1 MSLAPTADAVGAMP
15 LSAAAVALVFGGIV
29 VVSQARRRSVVVV
42 GMLAVRVVVIPL
54 ATVSLT
60 LKLWVGH
67 VT

>member
-29 VVSQARRRSVVVV
+29 VVSQARRRSVVV

-54 ATVSLT
+54 APVSLT
-60 LKLWVGH
+60 LKLWVGN